1 MYVYLIL
8 TFHLTQQIPSGLDST
23 ENETQAMIF
32 ERYVT
37 KKDLDEE
44 HAATLKEFKKNI
56 TTPPP
61 KTLSVEFA
69 HYEES
74 NTGYMSK

>member
-1 MYVYLIL
+1 MND
-8 TFHLTQQIPSGLDST
+8 QQTGLDST
-23 ENETQAMIF
+23 ENVTQAMIF

-44 HAATLKEFKKNI
+44 HAATLKEFKMNI
-56 TTPPP
+56 TKPPP
-61 KTLSVEFA
+61 RALESEFA
-69 HYEES
+69 HFEES